1 MQQQPEYDGARVRTG
16 RQEERTEADSFN
28 AKYAPLGARRAK
40 DPACTCRL
48 DSPCRTCQGWDA
60 KIRRVARRHAAILA
74 WKPML

>member
-1 MQQQPEYDGARVRTG
+1 MQRPEHDDARVRTG
-16 RQEERTEADSFN
+16 RQEERTEADNLN

-60 KIRRVARRHAAILA
+60 KIRRVERRHAAISA
-74 WKPML
+74 WRPML